1 MSIFRASFR
10 DEAKA
15 FLVDLFH
22 VVPPQVLLSLVGDD
36 IMDARLSQVFID
48 DILSINSMEIIFDV
62 VWSAVFSIGE
72 AFILSEL
79 EIASLAAP
87 SDIARFDVDII
98 T

>member
-36 IMDARLSQVFID
+36 IMDARLSQVFVD

-62 VWSAVFSIGE
+62 VLNMCLQFLVFPLM
-72 AFILSEL
+72 FILEGY
-79 EIASLAAP
+79 
-87 SDIARFDVDII
+87 R
-98 T
+98 